1 MRKYWIAQ
9 KKWALKSDYHLYRLK
24 NWKIKEEECT
34 VKVCKL
40 TFFNCLI
47 RDLFSFAPKLEHVQV
62 SKKSGNVK
70 TVKVK
75 GQSLSKSPTLLTAQ
89 LQQPLFLGLYLL
101 KAT

>member
-70 TVKVK
+70 TVKKVK
-75 GQSLSKSPTLLTAQ
+75 GRPPTLLTAQ